1 MNIFDISAEYFD
13 ALEALEIDEN
23 GEVLGYEKVEAIA
36 EDFDN
41 KAENIAQYIK
51 ELKYEAEDLKAEQDK
66 LSERRKAVENKAEWL
81 KGMLTEAFEL
91 VGKKELKTA
100 KCRISFRP
108 SESVNIIG
116 VDYLPDEYK
125 RIKTVIEADKDKIK
139 KALKA
144 GEEVIGAELI
154 QKNNIQIK

>member
-1 MNIFDISAEYFD
+1 MNIFDISSEYFD

-23 GEVLGYEKVEAIA
+23 GEVLGYEKVDAIA
-36 EDFDN
+36 KDFDS

-51 ELKYEAEDLKAEQDK
+51 ELKYEAEALKAEQDK
-66 LSERRKAVENKAEWL
+66 LSERRKSVENKAEWL

-91 VGKKELKTA
+91 IGKEELKTA